1 MRNLS
6 LTRQCLGLVTRIECS
21 IRPLSGDNG
30 MWTLLFAAGMAG
42 EQPSAIKASLTLH
55 GYHVAEDPQIWC
67 VHLQGQLRK
76 INGER
81 CRNLGD
87 YQFHPET

>member
-1 MRNLS
+1 
-6 LTRQCLGLVTRIECS
+6 
-21 IRPLSGDNG
+21 
-30 MWTLLFAAGMAG
+30 
-42 EQPSAIKASLTLH
+42 
-55 GYHVAEDPQIWC
+55 
-67 VHLQGQLRK
+67 VHQQGQLRK